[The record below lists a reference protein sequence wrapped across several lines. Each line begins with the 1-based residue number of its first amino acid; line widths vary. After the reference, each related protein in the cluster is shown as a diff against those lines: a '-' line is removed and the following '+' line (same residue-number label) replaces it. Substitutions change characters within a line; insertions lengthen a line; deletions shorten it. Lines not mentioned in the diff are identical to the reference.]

1 MLQMQ
6 QQKAWDD
13 AGAAL
18 QAWLASPAG
27 QQAVQQ
33 AAAMG
38 GGRSATSV
46 ASEAAERQA
55 AETASSKSGA
65 PWRQQGSKRK
75 LYDLRSQFS
84 KLLDLRSQFSKFSI
98 AFLNALHL
106 ISGGA
111 AGGAADAEGL
121 TEVTT
126 GLQGF
131 ESADLS
137 DYWLAQWEYRQGCR
151 RLTQMEAS
159 SSNLTNT
166 DKAAVQSVTTLE
178 MSCA

>member
-75 LYDLRSQFS
+75 LY
-84 KLLDLRSQFSKFSI
+84 
-98 AFLNALHL
+98 
-106 ISGGA
+106 
-111 AGGAADAEGL
+111 EGN
-121 TEVTT
+121 
-126 GLQGF
+126 GF
-131 ESADLS
+131 NS
-137 DYWLAQWEYRQGCR
+137 
-151 RLTQMEAS
+151 
-159 SSNLTNT
+159 
-166 DKAAVQSVTTLE
+166 
-178 MSCA
+178 